1 LPQSHVNL
9 PFMHKIRILQA
20 GNGNWELVEELD
32 ISWIDEICCAC
43 YIDRSAPGS
52 PYLVFKIPTDLALKI
67 ENYMLDNYYSL
78 KGFFSLVPPKV
89 VIPYERISRMSIK
102 SLDNTYM
109 GNYESNSNRD
119 VIETFVKLYNQSL
132 LIKNKYLFNVTTYLT
147 DDEKHILAGKDFDA
161 AYETKILFKNA
172 GELQIIS
179 GKEKGIHR
187 VIFRGDEHIVQNQE
201 LYNYLK
207 ALSNAE
213 VETPKGKYMRVI
225 TTCGEALIYDDTLA
239 EEFYEAIKNEKNH
252 LKGGFNCP
260 FGVSI
265 QIKENGEVVEEFAI
279 TGPSYLNADKYIA
292 LTTEGINVNIPPSLG
307 ARLENELRK
316 NNYSLSYSN

>member
-1 LPQSHVNL
+1 MPQSHVNL

-109 GNYESNSNRD
+109 GN
-119 VIETFVKLYNQSL
+119 
-132 LIKNKYLFNVTTYLT
+132 
-147 DDEKHILAGKDFDA
+147 
-161 AYETKILFKNA
+161 
-172 GELQIIS
+172 
-179 GKEKGIHR
+179 
-187 VIFRGDEHIVQNQE
+187 
-201 LYNYLK
+201 
-207 ALSNAE
+207 
-213 VETPKGKYMRVI
+213 
-225 TTCGEALIYDDTLA
+225 
-239 EEFYEAIKNEKNH
+239 
-252 LKGGFNCP
+252 
-260 FGVSI
+260 
-265 QIKENGEVVEEFAI
+265 
-279 TGPSYLNADKYIA
+279 
-292 LTTEGINVNIPPSLG
+292 
-307 ARLENELRK
+307 
-316 NNYSLSYSN
+316 